1 MVRQSPNSRP
11 VTAERTANIPPALLT
26 VAREVTHGRT
36 VVILSRDLDGTP
48 QDVWAL
54 LTRPDRLRMW
64 APHTADRDLST
75 VGKVTFTMLG
85 DDLSTEGDLPNLPDL
100 RAAGVVLV
108 ADRPRLLEHSWATD
122 LLAWHL
128 PPLASGCRLTLH
140 HTLADDSMASAVAA
154 GWHVCL
160 DVAASILDGHPTPPL
175 RGAEAF
181 KHGWS
186 DLNERYAEAL
196 GVEPTVIP
204 QPRTV

>member
-11 VTAERTANIPPALLT
+11 VTAELPANTQPELFT

-36 VVILSRDLDGTP
+36 VVILSRDFNGTP
-48 QDVWAL
+48 QDVWEL

-85 DDLSTEGDLPNLPDL
+85 DDLSVEGDLPDL
-100 RAAGVVLV
+100 HSVGVVLV

-128 PPLASGCRLTLH
+128 APLASGCRLTLH

-160 DVAASILDGHPTPPL
+160 DVAASVLDGHPTPPV

-186 DLNERYAEAL
+186 DLNERYAAAL

-204 QPRTV
+204 QPRTA

>member
-11 VTAERTANIPPALLT
+11 VNAEHSADDTRPALST
-26 VAREVTHGRT
+26 VAREVIHGRT
-36 VVILSRDLDGTP
+36 VVIFSRDFVATP
-48 QDVWAL
+48 DDVWAL

-85 DDLSTEGDLPNLPDL
+85 DDLSTEGVLPDL
-100 RAAGVVLV
+100 QAAGVVLV

-128 PPLASGCRLTLH
+128 GPLASGCRLTLH
-140 HTLADDSMASAVAA
+140 HTLADDTMASAVAA
-154 GWHVCL
+154 GWHMCL
-160 DVAASILDGHPTPPL
+160 DVAASVLDGHPTSPV
-175 RGAEAF
+175 RGMEAF
-181 KHGWS
+181 NHGWS
-186 DLNERYAEAL
+186 DLNERYAAAL